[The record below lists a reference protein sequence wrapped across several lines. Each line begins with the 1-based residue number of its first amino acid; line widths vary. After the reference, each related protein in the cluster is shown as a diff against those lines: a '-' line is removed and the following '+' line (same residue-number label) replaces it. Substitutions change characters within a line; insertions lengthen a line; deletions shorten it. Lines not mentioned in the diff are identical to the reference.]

1 MYGVRGEQRYAK
13 GKVGEMYKG
22 KDVTGPLAIYVF
34 IMRDLKREKKWQ
46 PIYNR
51 DNYNIKYWTFNT
63 CLITDNERIGR
74 RTYSFYEV
82 PAFRKRRQVF
92 HSSN

>member
-51 DNYNIKYWTFNT
+51 DNYNIKY
-63 CLITDNERIGR
+63 
-74 RTYSFYEV
+74 
-82 PAFRKRRQVF
+82 
-92 HSSN
+92 